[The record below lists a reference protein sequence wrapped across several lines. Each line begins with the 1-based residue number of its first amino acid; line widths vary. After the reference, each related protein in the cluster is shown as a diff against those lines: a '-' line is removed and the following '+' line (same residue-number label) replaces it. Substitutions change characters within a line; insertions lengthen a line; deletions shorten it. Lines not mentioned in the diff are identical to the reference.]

1 MFIVSKEIM
10 KDIAKLGLSWE
21 KSMKEDELFDSLALS
36 VLLLYLAIP
45 MIIVV
50 ISVFVIDIILSPL
63 EALITW
69 EKRRI
74 NEGNK

>member
-1 MFIVSKEIM
+1 MFIVSKEVM

-21 KSMKEDELFDSLALS
+21 KSMKEEEPIDSLALS

-50 ISVFVIDIILSPL
+50 ISAFVFDIILSPL
-63 EALITW
+63 EALIVW
-69 EKRRI
+69 RKRRI
-74 NEGNK
+74 NERNK

>member
-21 KSMKEDELFDSLALS
+21 KSMKEDELFDSLTLS

>member
-10 KDIAKLGLSWE
+10 KYIAKLGLSWE
-21 KSMKEDELFDSLALS
+21 KSMKEEEPIDSLALS

-50 ISVFVIDIILSPL
+50 ISVFVFDIILSPL
-63 EALITW
+63 EALIVW
-69 EKRRI
+69 KKRRI
-74 NEGNK
+74 NERNK

>member
-21 KSMKEDELFDSLALS
+21 KSMKEEELIDSLALS
-36 VLLLYLAIP
+36 VLLLYLVIP
-45 MIIVV
+45 MIILLL
-50 ISVFVIDIILSPL
+50 SAFVFDIILSPL
-63 EALITW
+63 EAIIVKI
-69 EKRRI
+69 KRSY